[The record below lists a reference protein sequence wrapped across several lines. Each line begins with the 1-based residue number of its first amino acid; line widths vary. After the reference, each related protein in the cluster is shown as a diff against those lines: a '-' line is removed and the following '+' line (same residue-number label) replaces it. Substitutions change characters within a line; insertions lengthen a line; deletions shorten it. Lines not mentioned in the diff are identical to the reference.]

1 MKKFFKR
8 ILGSGTVGLLFQAG
22 TIVQFQP
29 LSGGTNNLAGPLSQ
43 YFTSTNLPQLFNAM
57 FNMALSAGAILA
69 VLQLARAGWLYMSS
83 DAFGTKSHAKEIIQD
98 AILGLVLLIGIW
110 IVLNQINPC
119 LLNLNILQT
128 IQGGN
133 STCSTS

>member
-1 MKKFFKR
+1 MKNFFKR
-8 ILGSGTVGLLFQAG
+8 MIESGTTGLMFQGAV
-22 TIVQFQP
+22 VQFTP

-43 YFTSTNLPQLFNAM
+43 YFTSTNLPGLFNAI
-57 FNMALSAGAILA
+57 FTMALSAGAILA

-83 DAFGTKSHAKEIIQD
+83 DAFGTKSKAKEIIRD

-110 IVLNQINPC
+110 IILNQINPC

-128 IQGGN
+128 IQGGS
-133 STCSTS
+133 STCQTS